1 MRNDPLASS
10 EPEPR
15 IPPAPERRERPWR
28 TWLIWAAAAVSV
40 LLVIGLVMAG
50 RTANPAGISRR
61 ARTTSFPPF
70 YTQFG
75 ASNPASPRTLVIR
88 STATGAIV
96 ASAPAPA
103 ARDWLLPVI
112 MVAAAPGA
120 RTFYVAYEANWAPA
134 ASVPRQIWI
143 YRLDVAARTLT
154 RIKGGR
160 FRGNQAVGELGNM
173 AVSPDGTRL
182 ALTADAAGQPST
194 DTATG
199 VANDIVVVDLRT
211 GARTVWQGGL
221 SRPGKTFRIPSVS
234 WTADGRSIVFLAEWC
249 NRDMY
254 YNLCSGTMSGPD
266 GYRDTQVRSLP
277 VTGPG
282 ASTGGSL
289 DTGSTL
295 LLIQSR
301 RYPVIE
307 TALAGP
313 EPSELYLLVLS
324 GTPGADGAWPQL
336 EVDRVSA
343 TSHRLLG
350 VEYHAATRQSGEGKV
365 HGVMLGTDPS
375 DQHLLLNYLTRQGF
389 ATSWIARGA
398 LHVLPGAQ
406 SYHNSPLTAW

>member
-10 EPEPR
+10 GPEPWV
-15 IPPAPERRERPWR
+15 PPAPERPGQPWR
-28 TWLIWAAAAVSV
+28 RWLIPAAAAVSA
-40 LLVIGLVMAG
+40 LLVIGLVVAG
-50 RTANPAGISRR
+50 RTAHPAETSLAG
-61 ARTTSFPPF
+61 TTSVPPF

-75 ASNPASPRTLVIR
+75 AGNHASPRALVIR

-96 ASAPAPA
+96 ASAPAPD

-112 MVAAAPGA
+112 RVAAGPGA
-120 RTFYVAYEANWAPA
+120 RTFYVAYEASWALA

-160 FRGNQAVGELGNM
+160 FRGNQAVGELGTM

-182 ALTADAAGQPST
+182 ALTVDAAGQPST
-194 DTATG
+194 DTDTG

-211 GARTVWQGGL
+211 GAHTVWQGGL

-234 WTADGRSIVFLAEWC
+234 WTADGRSAVFLAEWC

-254 YNLCSGTMSGPD
+254 DNLCSGTMSGPD

-277 VTGPG
+277 VTGPS
-282 ASTGGSL
+282 ASAGGSL
-289 DTGSTL
+289 NTGSAL
-295 LLIQSR
+295 LLTQSR

-324 GTPGADGAWPQL
+324 GTPAADGTWSQL
-336 EVDRVSA
+336 QVDRVSVA
-343 TSHRLLG
+343 SHQILG
-350 VEYHAATRQSGEGKV
+350 VEYRAATRQSGEGKV
-365 HGVMLGTDPS
+365 QGVMLGTDPGN
-375 DQHLLLNYLTRQGF
+375 QHLLLNYFTRQGF
-389 ATSWIARGA
+389 TTTWIGRGA
-398 LHVLPGAQ
+398 LHLLPGAH
-406 SYHNSPLTAW
+406 SYHDAPMTAW

>member
-1 MRNDPLASS
+1 MRNEPLASS
-10 EPEPR
+10 GPEPGM
-15 IPPAPERRERPWR
+15 PPAPERQERRWR
-28 TWLIWAAAAVSV
+28 RWLIPAAAAVAV
-40 LLVIGLVMAG
+40 LLAAGLIMAG
-50 RTANPAGISRR
+50 RTANPARTSFA
-61 ARTTSFPPF
+61 ARTTSVPRF
-70 YTQFG
+70 YAQFG
-75 ASNPASPRTLVIR
+75 TGNAVSPRTLFIH
-88 STATGAIV
+88 STATGAV
-96 ASAPAPA
+96 LASAPAPD

-112 MVAAAPGA
+112 MVAAGPGA
-120 RTFYVAYEANWAPA
+120 RTFYVAYEANWGPS

-154 RIKGGR
+154 RVRGGR
-160 FRGNQAVGELGNM
+160 FRGNQAVGELGTM

-194 DTATG
+194 DTDTG

-211 GARTVWQGGL
+211 GARTIWQGGL

-254 YNLCSGTMSGPD
+254 DNLCSGTMSGPD

-289 DTGSTL
+289 NTGSTL
-295 LLIQSR
+295 LLTQSR

-307 TALAGP
+307 TALAAP

-324 GTPGADGAWPQL
+324 GTPGADGTWSQL

-343 TSHRLLG
+343 ASHRILD
-350 VEYHAATRQSGEGKV
+350 VEYHAATHRSRDGMV
-365 HGVMLGTDPS
+365 HGVTLATDPS
-375 DQHLLLNYLTRQGF
+375 DQHLLLNYLTGQGF
-389 ATSWIARGA
+389 ATSWIARDA
-398 LHVLPGAQ
+398 LHALPGAQ
-406 SYHNSPLTAW
+406 NYHDTPMTAW

>member
-15 IPPAPERRERPWR
+15 MPPAPERPWR
-28 TWLIWAAAAVSV
+28 TWLISAAAAVSV
-40 LLVIGLVMAG
+40 LLVIGLVVAG
-50 RTANPAGISRR
+50 RTANLAGTSLL
-61 ARTTSFPPF
+61 ARTTSVPPF

-96 ASAPAPA
+96 ASAPAPNA
-103 ARDWLLPVI
+103 PDWLLPVI
-112 MVAAAPGA
+112 MVAAGPAA
-120 RTFYVAYEANWAPA
+120 RTFYVAYEAEWGPA

-143 YRLDVAARTLT
+143 YRLDVGAHTLT

-182 ALTADAAGQPST
+182 ALTVDAVGQPST
-194 DTATG
+194 DTDTG

-211 GARTVWQGGL
+211 GAHTVWQGGL
-221 SRPGKTFRIPSVS
+221 FRPGKTFRIPSIS

-249 NRDMY
+249 NPDMY

-289 DTGSTL
+289 NTGSTL
-295 LLIQSR
+295 LLTQSR

-324 GTPGADGAWPQL
+324 GTPGADGTWSQL

-343 TSHRLLG
+343 TSHRLVG
-350 VEYHAATRQSGEGKV
+350 VEYRAATHQSGEGKV
-365 HGVMLGTDPS
+365 HGVMLGTDPG
-375 DQHLLLNYLTRQGF
+375 DQHLLLNYFTRQGF
-389 ATSWIARGA
+389 ATSWIGRGA

-406 SYHNSPLTAW
+406 SYHDAPMTAW

>member
-1 MRNDPLASS
+1 MRKDPLASS
-10 EPEPR
+10 EPEPGM
-15 IPPAPERRERPWR
+15 PPAPERQERPW
-28 TWLIWAAAAVSV
+28 LIPAAAAVSV
-40 LLVIGLVMAG
+40 LLVIGLVVAG
-50 RTANPAGISRR
+50 CTANPAGTSLL
-61 ARTTSFPPF
+61 ARTTSVPPF

-75 ASNPASPRTLVIR
+75 AGNPAFPRTLVIR

-96 ASAPAPA
+96 ASAPAPDA
-103 ARDWLLPVI
+103 PDWLLPVI
-112 MVAAAPGA
+112 MVAAGPGA
-120 RTFYVAYEANWAPA
+120 RMFYVAYEAEWGLA

-143 YRLDVAARTLT
+143 YRLDVGAHTLT

-182 ALTADAAGQPST
+182 ALTVDGAGQPST
-194 DTATG
+194 DTDTG
-199 VANDIVVVDLRT
+199 MANDIVVVDLRT
-211 GARTVWQGGL
+211 GAHTVWQGGL
-221 SRPGKTFRIPSVS
+221 FRPGKTFRIPSVS

-249 NRDMY
+249 NPDMY

-289 DTGSTL
+289 NTGSIL
-295 LLIQSR
+295 LLTQSR

-313 EPSELYLLVLS
+313 APSELYLLVLS
-324 GTPGADGAWPQL
+324 GTPGADGTWSQL
-336 EVDRVSA
+336 EVDGVSA

-350 VEYHAATRQSGEGKV
+350 VEYHAATHQSGEGEV
-365 HGVMLGTDPS
+365 HGVMLGTDPG
-375 DQHLLLNYLTRQGF
+375 DQHLLLNYFTRQGF
-389 ATSWIARGA
+389 ATSWIGRGA

-406 SYHNSPLTAW
+406 SYHDAPMTVW

>member
-15 IPPAPERRERPWR
+15 MPPAPERPWR
-28 TWLIWAAAAVSV
+28 TWLMSAGAGVSV
-40 LLVIGLVMAG
+40 LLVIGLVVAG
-50 RTANPAGISRR
+50 RTANLAGTSLL
-61 ARTTSFPPF
+61 ARTTSVPPF

-96 ASAPAPA
+96 ASAPAPNA
-103 ARDWLLPVI
+103 PDWLLPVI
-112 MVAAAPGA
+112 MVAAGPGA
-120 RTFYVAYEANWAPA
+120 RTFYVAYEAEWGPA

-143 YRLDVAARTLT
+143 YRLDVGAHTLT

-182 ALTADAAGQPST
+182 ALTVDAVGQPST
-194 DTATG
+194 DTDTG

-211 GARTVWQGGL
+211 GAHTVWQGGL
-221 SRPGKTFRIPSVS
+221 FRPGKTFRIPSIS

-249 NRDMY
+249 NPDMY

-289 DTGSTL
+289 NTGSTPPAP
-295 LLIQSR
+295 QTR
-301 RYPVIE
+301 RHPPLRTPPPAPGPRAADGGVVGHGR
-307 TALAGP
+307 ALGANQPPPLPGHRNRTAGP

-324 GTPGADGAWPQL
+324 GTPG
-336 EVDRVSA
+336 
-343 TSHRLLG
+343 
-350 VEYHAATRQSGEGKV
+350 
-365 HGVMLGTDPS
+365 
-375 DQHLLLNYLTRQGF
+375 
-389 ATSWIARGA
+389 
-398 LHVLPGAQ
+398 
-406 SYHNSPLTAW
+406 